1 MRIYLSPPDL
11 TGDEYAAL
19 ERALAGGWVA
29 PLGPEVDAF
38 EAELAAVTGRANG
51 VALSSGTAAIHLA
64 LQHAGVGPGTRVL
77 VQSLTFVA
85 SVNPVR
91 YLGAEVVL
99 VDSDEATWA
108 IDPDLV
114 GEAFDAAE
122 REGRPYTALVTV
134 DLYGECAD
142 YSTIVPLCERH
153 GVTLIEDAAE
163 ALGSTHAGRPAG
175 SFGHSAAL
183 SFNGNKIITTSGGG
197 AMVTDDADA
206 ASRARFL
213 ATQARDPSP
222 HYEHTVMGYNYRM
235 SNLLAA
241 LGRAQLADLERRV
254 ERRRDH
260 NAFYRQALGDLPG
273 VRFMEEGAEQ
283 PDHVLAD
290 HVHRRPGGS
299 RHRPRGHPAP
309 PRVVGHRGP
318 AGVEADAPAAL
329 VRRRRGVR
337 RGGVFAAVRAR
348 VVHPVGVEPHRRP
361 AHPGRRGDPLGVP
374 SMNFPSPFGGGDRW
388 RAPASGTTGEGEP
401 ERRSRPLRS
410 GCHTSSPARAGHVPS
425 AWSAASMSFRLI
437 PSTKRMASR

>member
-273 VRFMEEGAEQ
+273 VRFMEEGAENRTMFWLTTFTVD
-283 PDHVLAD
+283 PED
-290 HVHRRPGGS
+290 S

-318 AGVEADAPAAL
+318 TGVEADAPAAL

-337 RGGVFAAVRAR
+337 GGGVFAAVRAR

-374 SMNFPSPFGGGDRW
+374 NMNFPSPFGGGDRM
-388 RAPASGTTGEGEP
+388 ASASE
-401 ERRSRPLRS
+401 
-410 GCHTSSPARAGHVPS
+410 PARLGRGNPSEDHVPFAPGVTRPPQPGRFTCRRPGRLPRCPS
-425 AWSAASMSFRLI
+425 A
-437 PSTKRMASR
+437 

>member
-19 ERALAGGWVA
+19 ERALASGWVA

-38 EAELAAVTGRANG
+38 EGELAAVTGRTHG

-64 LQHAGVGPGTRVL
+64 LHHAGVGPGSRVL

-108 IDPDLV
+108 IDADLV
-114 GEAFDAAE
+114 GEALEAAE
-122 REGRPYTALVTV
+122 REGRPYTAVVTV
-134 DLYGECAD
+134 DLYGQCAD

-163 ALGSTHAGRPAG
+163 ALGSTHAGRLAG

-197 AMVTDDADA
+197 ALVTDDAEA
-206 ASRARFL
+206 AAVARFL

-235 SNLLAA
+235 SNVLAA
-241 LGRAQLADLERRV
+241 LGRVQLADLERRV

-273 VRFMEEGAEQ
+273 VRFMEEGAEDRTMFWLTTFTVD
-283 PDHVLAD
+283 PEV
-290 HVHRRPGGS
+290 
-299 RHRPRGHPAP
+299 
-309 PRVVGHRGP
+309 
-318 AGVEADAPAAL
+318 AGVDREAIRLHLESLDIESRPVWKPMHLQPLYADAEML
-329 VRRRRGVR
+329 
-337 RGGVFAAVRAR
+337 GGAVSAR
-348 VVHPVGVEPHRRP
+348 LFEHG
-361 AHPGRRGDPLGVP
+361 LCVP
-374 SMNFPSPFGGGDRW
+374 SGSSLTDDQRTQVAEEIRSAFP
-388 RAPASGTTGEGEP
+388 A
-401 ERRSRPLRS
+401 
-410 GCHTSSPARAGHVPS
+410 
-425 AWSAASMSFRLI
+425 
-437 PSTKRMASR
+437 